1 MIYCNAEWRSWPS
14 VSSDSSPSSSLY
26 FFALEA
32 AAAAELSIQQ
42 PLQLVTINGDDPSFL
57 SLCYS
62 CVVQRHPPF
71 PKERGC
77 TLVVVNLYKG
87 ELELS

>member
-1 MIYCNAEWRSWPS
+1 MIYCNTKWRSWPS

-57 SLCYS
+57 SQLCS
-62 CVVQRHPPF
+62 TTSPPISE
-71 PKERGC
+71 KERGC

>member
-1 MIYCNAEWRSWPS
+1 MAQLAVRIA
-14 VSSDSSPSSSLY
+14 SSDSSPSSTLY
-26 FFALEA
+26 FFFFALE

-57 SLCYS
+57 SLY
-62 CVVQRHPPF
+62 VYYNVTPHFR
-71 PKERGC
+71 KERGC
-77 TLVVVNLYKG
+77 HSPLVVVNLYKG